1 MEKLG
6 FSKLA
11 LKMKKRKKLCCPVT
25 PNDSSAQQ
33 INIRAGRQA
42 RDTLHMHG
50 PKQIIFHGPNELRSN
65 AGKNRQP
72 TECPSR
78 DKRE

>member
-1 MEKLG
+1 
-6 FSKLA
+6 
-11 LKMKKRKKLCCPVT
+11 MKKKEKAMLSSNP

-33 INIRAGRQA
+33 IDIRAGRQA

-50 PKQIIFHGPNELRSN
+50 PKQIVFHGPNELRSN